1 MGIITRA
8 VAALP
13 FLLIAVW
20 CFREM
25 ALDQLDAS
33 ARPSAES
40 GFIEWGHG
48 KNKVAILDHF
58 HGVPFLDQLWRG
70 GTAVFAVSAFGMDG
84 VAAWQVFTFLV
95 DLGPLYA
102 IWILESHRGGQRLV
116 ACIHSYGVYPRRPS
130 PGCRRN
136 HVRLLLPVPRLQP
149 VGLGAGLE
157 NPAAPPHRLVPGQRP
172 PAPARAG
179 PAHGRGLRHVPVPE
193 LRGAPLL
200 GLGLAADAAVDRRR
214 QRRSRTSP
222 PQTAATIGQPEDRAA
237 AAAVHFCCVDSIESA
252 ARRPGF
258 GVRRGLA
265 LHRPVRPA
273 PARGPLCA
281 GAGAAGRAHPAQP
294 EVAAGGRGRG
304 LRR

>member
-13 FLLIAVW
+13 FLLIAAW

-48 KNKVAILDHF
+48 RNKVAILDHF

-102 IWILESHRGGQRLV
+102 IWILESHRGANAWSPAYMYV
-116 ACIHSYGVYPRRPS
+116 TCACIVSFSLPLPLPPWGTDIERESVCS
-130 PGCRRN
+130 SN
-136 HVRLLLPVPRLQP
+136 HIVPYR
-149 VGLGAGLE
+149 
-157 NPAAPPHRLVPGQRP
+157 
-172 PAPARAG
+172 
-179 PAHGRGLRHVPVPE
+179 
-193 LRGAPLL
+193 
-200 GLGLAADAAVDRRR
+200 D
-214 QRRSRTSP
+214 
-222 PQTAATIGQPEDRAA
+222 
-237 AAAVHFCCVDSIESA
+237 
-252 ARRPGF
+252 
-258 GVRRGLA
+258 
-265 LHRPVRPA
+265 
-273 PARGPLCA
+273 
-281 GAGAAGRAHPAQP
+281 
-294 EVAAGGRGRG
+294 
-304 LRR
+304 